1 MPSPI
6 SSISS
11 LSSISPTPATN
22 SHRQPK
28 TPAAPDRP
36 AADDN
41 RAQDDAALLEQLIRR
56 ADRPIVPATPS
67 RSVRE
72 ARAAASDALPGGQ
85 ASEPDA
91 GPLID
96 DEILLAGG
104 ARGGFR
110 SKEEGPSWWKVF
122 ASAAGAVATGAL
134 FGYLVLTLFS
144 GSPPF
149 AASPSGS
156 SASPADAG
164 QAVAAQAEPGGSGAN
179 PAQTSAGSEAADEM
193 WPGATYYWLQYGVF
207 RSPEAMDAA
216 VQELRDAGLPGWGD
230 ASDGYRVF
238 AGVAADK
245 SEAERLAAQMPRH
258 ELFIKPIRIEDT
270 EGSAEGLA
278 FIEESGRLAGLLS
291 RLSVA
296 ALQDEL
302 PEPFEPDELAAL
314 RDQYEQWRSSAAAVE
329 RWQGAQLQ
337 EARSMMEAF
346 EAAMA
351 SVDRYESK
359 VSRYHLWSVQAD
371 LMELLSAERKL
382 REAFAAASA

>member
-1 MPSPI
+1 
-6 SSISS
+6 
-11 LSSISPTPATN
+11 
-22 SHRQPK
+22 
-28 TPAAPDRP
+28 APDRP

-164 QAVAAQAEPGGSGAN
+164 QAVA
-179 PAQTSAGSEAADEM
+179 
-193 WPGATYYWLQYGVF
+193 
-207 RSPEAMDAA
+207 
-216 VQELRDAGLPGWGD
+216 
-230 ASDGYRVF
+230 
-238 AGVAADK
+238 
-245 SEAERLAAQMPRH
+245 
-258 ELFIKPIRIEDT
+258 
-270 EGSAEGLA
+270 
-278 FIEESGRLAGLLS
+278 
-291 RLSVA
+291 
-296 ALQDEL
+296 
-302 PEPFEPDELAAL
+302 
-314 RDQYEQWRSSAAAVE
+314 
-329 RWQGAQLQ
+329 
-337 EARSMMEAF
+337 
-346 EAAMA
+346 
-351 SVDRYESK
+351 
-359 VSRYHLWSVQAD
+359 
-371 LMELLSAERKL
+371 
-382 REAFAAASA
+382 